1 MYLLEDI
8 ELRPEYASI
17 PNWFWNE
24 LPAECPECG
33 APTQIQ
39 LNLTKLQ
46 CSDPRCPSKVA
57 KRIET
62 LLSDLGIKGI
72 GDKGIRAYVD
82 ENDVTNPFEIFD
94 HQDLFYS
101 RMNED
106 ADRRLKTALNAV
118 ADRGM
123 KLYELVHYMHLPY
136 ISEKTSRKL
145 FEGYDSIGDF
155 YADMGY
161 GEEAVDFVQDKL
173 GIKLDGMSTQACNV
187 KDSLEEFEE
196 DLLQAEE
203 LFPNILKQEYNSDGT
218 PVRGIRGVYT
228 DKVRTPL
235 ANTKKDFARYIEDK
249 YPYLNVEWDSSVTK
263 DTDFVLTGTGKNTGK
278 LVKAKKYGIPVFYS
292 EEDFL
297 DYIENTLL
305 AVDGDELQL

>member
-62 LLSDLGIKGI
+62 LLADLGIKGI

-118 ADRGM
+118 SDRGM

-161 GEEAVDFVQDKL
+161 GEEAVEFVQDKL
-173 GIKLDGMSTQACNV
+173 GI
-187 KDSLEEFEE
+187 
-196 DLLQAEE
+196 
-203 LFPNILKQEYNSDGT
+203 
-218 PVRGIRGVYT
+218 
-228 DKVRTPL
+228 
-235 ANTKKDFARYIEDK
+235 
-249 YPYLNVEWDSSVTK
+249 
-263 DTDFVLTGTGKNTGK
+263 
-278 LVKAKKYGIPVFYS
+278 
-292 EEDFL
+292 
-297 DYIENTLL
+297 
-305 AVDGDELQL
+305 